1 MDLLVALTAI
11 GFTEY
16 EAKVYLALLRDHP
29 ALAIPSL
36 SLPQNPFTR
45 DFDKRINNLR
55 HPPPNSYA
63 FIFGKEGRTPMTAA
77 KMIAN
82 RANAQHST
90 GPQDTSRTRFNGV
103 QHGLTSK
110 QTVLPGESQKAHK
123 RPLAQ
128 IGRPQMT
135 TFERVGFIGLGGMG
149 RGLVKNLVAKG
160 VAVTAYDLNPAAVAA
175 AKSFGATVA
184 GGVQEIRD
192 NCRIIMICVNE
203 AEDVEALL
211 ISGDGLL
218 AGQAPGFIIVDHTT
232 GSPQMVA
239 KLDRMVRAAGGR
251 YAEAPMTRTPKH
263 ADIGKV
269 NVLFGGERDL
279 LDDLRP
285 YFELYAENIFHI
297 GPLGHAIRIKL
308 IHNYIAFANVAA
320 WCEGFALAAK
330 DGLDLSQ
337 VIGIISAAGAK
348 SGMLDLYG
356 QATLDGDF
364 TPLMSLANARKD
376 VRYYARWLEEAGLP
390 GFMADAVH
398 QTYRQAALLG
408 HDGESCTAVIK
419 AYEAVTG
426 VEARVGPKHRPNQEK

>member
-1 MDLLVALTAI
+1 
-11 GFTEY
+11 
-16 EAKVYLALLRDHP
+16 
-29 ALAIPSL
+29 
-36 SLPQNPFTR
+36 
-45 DFDKRINNLR
+45 
-55 HPPPNSYA
+55 
-63 FIFGKEGRTPMTAA
+63 
-77 KMIAN
+77 
-82 RANAQHST
+82 
-90 GPQDTSRTRFNGV
+90 
-103 QHGLTSK
+103 
-110 QTVLPGESQKAHK
+110 
-123 RPLAQ
+123 
-128 IGRPQMT
+128 MT

-160 VAVTAYDLNPAAVAA
+160 VAVTACDRNPEAVAA
-175 AKSFGATVA
+175 ATSSGATA
-184 GGVQEIRD
+184 GSVQEIRD
-192 NCRIIMICVNE
+192 TCRIIMICVNE

-211 ISGDGLL
+211 TRDDGLL
-218 AGQAPGFIIVDHTT
+218 AAPKPGFIIVDHTT

-239 KLDRMVRAAGGR
+239 KLDRLVRAAGGR

-263 ADIGKV
+263 ADAGKV
-269 NVLFGGERDL
+269 NVLYGGEADL
-279 LDDLRP
+279 LEELRP
-285 YFELYAENIFHI
+285 YFNLYAENIFHI
-297 GPLGHAIRIKL
+297 GPLGHAIRLKL

-337 VIGIISAAGAK
+337 LIRIISAAGGK

-390 GFMADAVH
+390 GFMAEAVH

-426 VEARVGPKHRPNQEK
+426 VAARTGPAETAK

>member
-1 MDLLVALTAI
+1 
-11 GFTEY
+11 
-16 EAKVYLALLRDHP
+16 
-29 ALAIPSL
+29 
-36 SLPQNPFTR
+36 
-45 DFDKRINNLR
+45 
-55 HPPPNSYA
+55 
-63 FIFGKEGRTPMTAA
+63 
-77 KMIAN
+77 
-82 RANAQHST
+82 
-90 GPQDTSRTRFNGV
+90 
-103 QHGLTSK
+103 
-110 QTVLPGESQKAHK
+110 
-123 RPLAQ
+123 
-128 IGRPQMT
+128 MT

-160 VAVTAYDLNPAAVAA
+160 VAVTAYDLNPAAVAV
-175 AKSFGATVA
+175 AKSFGAAAA
-184 GGVQEIRD
+184 GSLQEIRD
-192 NCRIIMICVNE
+192 SCRIIMICVNE

-211 ISGDGLL
+211 ISDDGLL
-218 AGQAPGFIIVDHTT
+218 AGPAPGFIIVDHTT

-348 SGMLDLYG
+348 SGMLD
-356 QATLDGDF
+356 GDF

-390 GFMADAVH
+390 GFMAEAVH

-426 VEARVGPKHRPNQEK
+426 VDARIVPKDQQQEQGK

>member
-1 MDLLVALTAI
+1 
-11 GFTEY
+11 
-16 EAKVYLALLRDHP
+16 
-29 ALAIPSL
+29 
-36 SLPQNPFTR
+36 
-45 DFDKRINNLR
+45 
-55 HPPPNSYA
+55 
-63 FIFGKEGRTPMTAA
+63 
-77 KMIAN
+77 
-82 RANAQHST
+82 
-90 GPQDTSRTRFNGV
+90 
-103 QHGLTSK
+103 
-110 QTVLPGESQKAHK
+110 
-123 RPLAQ
+123 
-128 IGRPQMT
+128 MT

-160 VAVTAYDLNPAAVAA
+160 AAVTAYDLNPAAVGVAV
-175 AKSFGATVA
+175 SFGATA
-184 GGVQEIRD
+184 ASNLEQIRD
-192 NCRIIMICVNE
+192 CRIVMICVNE

-211 ISGDGLL
+211 TRPDGLL
-218 AGQAPGFIIVDHTT
+218 AGPAPGFIIVDHTT

-269 NVLFGGERDL
+269 NVLFGGEPEML
-279 LDDLRP
+279 EDLRP

-297 GPLGHAIRIKL
+297 GPLGHAIRLKL

-330 DGLDLSQ
+330 EGLDLSQ
-337 VIGIISAAGAK
+337 AIRIISAAGGK

-419 AYEAVTG
+419 GYEAVTG
-426 VEARVGPKHRPNQEK
+426 VEARVKSGAKTG